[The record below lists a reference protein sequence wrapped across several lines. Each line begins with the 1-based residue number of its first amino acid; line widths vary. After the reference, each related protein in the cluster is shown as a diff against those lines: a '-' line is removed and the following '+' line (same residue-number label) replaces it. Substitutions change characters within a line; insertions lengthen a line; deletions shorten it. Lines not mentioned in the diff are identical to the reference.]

1 MFAKKPN
8 HRTLPTAIGRDRTAR
23 GTDMMCESFFN
34 YLRKLLAVSGL
45 LLALASCTLVE
56 KRIDRTADGP
66 NVPADTAVQ
75 MQLEP
80 TEPSEEVAAR
90 TLPPGPL
97 KVTVTEAILLS
108 LENNRSLVVQ
118 RLNPSIRQTAE
129 DRERAV
135 FDPTLDAEVSAERVK
150 GERLARS
157 GSETED
163 FKTDSVDGII
173 SLEQYFPTGTTV
185 ALEASSRMDDSS
197 LYDSRFYSTR
207 LGMTVTQ
214 ALLRGYGTDVNLAR
228 LRQARLDTRM
238 SEFELRGF
246 TEFLVAE
253 VERTYWDYALAR
265 RQIEIVEESL
275 KVARQQL
282 TETEQLIAVGRL
294 AKAERAAVQAEVAAQ
309 EQALI
314 EARASK
320 QSIHLQLL
328 RLLNPAGPGIWQRE
342 IDLVYQPTLPEIK
355 LEDVELHVAVSMRMR
370 PILNQA
376 RLDILRGDLE
386 LVKTRNGLLPLL
398 DLFATLGKSGYADS
412 FGESVSNIKKDSYDA
427 LGGISFEYP
436 FFNRDAEALHR
447 RAILTHEQ
455 AQKALENLSQLV
467 EIDVRTAYIEVN
479 RTKQQIAASSATRM
493 FDEEKLRT
501 ETEKLRV
508 GKSTSF
514 LVAQAQRDLL
524 VSRIAEVRALANYLK
539 ALIDLYRQDGS
550 LLERRRISAPGRE
563 PVGLSTK

>member
-1 MFAKKPN
+1 MRLVSFLYCLPN
-8 HRTLPTAIGRDRTAR
+8 V
-23 GTDMMCESFFN
+23 
-34 YLRKLLAVSGL
+34 LAVSGL
-45 LLALASCTLVE
+45 LLASTSCTLV
-56 KRIDRTADGP
+56 KKHIDRTAGGP
-66 NVPADTAVQ
+66 NVPADTVVQ

-80 TEPSEEVAAR
+80 TAPSEEIPAAR

-97 KVTVTEAILLS
+97 KVTLTEAVLLC

-118 RLNPSIRQTAE
+118 RLNPSIQQTAE
-129 DRERAV
+129 DQERAA
-135 FDPTLDAEVSAERVK
+135 FDPTVDAEVLAGRVK

-163 FKTDSVDGII
+163 FKTDTVDGII

-197 LYDSRFYSTR
+197 LYDSNFYSTR

-214 ALLRGYGTDVNLAR
+214 ALLRGYGMDVNLAR

-282 TETEQLIAVGRL
+282 AETQQLIAVGRL
-294 AKAERAAVQAEVAAQ
+294 AKAELAAVQAEVAAQ

-320 QSIHLQLL
+320 ESIHLQLL

-342 IDLVYQPTLPEIK
+342 VDLIYQSTLPEIK

-370 PILNQA
+370 PVLNEA
-376 RLDILRGDLE
+376 RLEILRDDLE
-386 LVKTRNGLLPLL
+386 LVKTRNGLLPLM
-398 DLFATLGKSGYADS
+398 DLFITLGKSGYADS

-467 EIDVRTAYIEVN
+467 EVDVRTAYIEVN
-479 RTKQQIAASSATRM
+479 RTKQQIAASSATRR
-493 FDEEKLRT
+493 FNEEKLRT

-539 ALIDLYRQDGS
+539 ALIELYRLDGS

-563 PVGLSTK
+563 PVELSKK